1 MTRVYR
7 AIGARRWDS
16 GDPWAHVPPIDLPAV
31 PGRWNDA
38 GQYTLYTSHTAA
50 AATEEK
56 RRQLARPAAQRPADS
71 REGRT
76 VVGSLVAAIGAAPAR
91 DIIVVSFEAIP
102 VAEGRIFDGRELVR
116 ASFDRWLDPCR
127 TARTYARRLIKR
139 GFDRLI
145 VPSSPA
151 PRAWNSV
158 FYLLGPGQPA
168 ASALP
173 TRASC
178 RLARRANV
186 TSTAPDCPPS
196 GGAN

>member
-1 MTRVYR
+1 MARVYR

-38 GQYTLYTSHTAA
+38 GQYTLYTSHTVAA
-50 AATEEK
+50 AIEEK
-56 RRQLARPAAQRPADS
+56 RRHLPRPGRSVVGSILEAIGDEASGGIVVVSFAALGVG
-71 REGRT
+71 EGRT
-76 VVGSLVAAIGAAPAR
+76 
-91 DIIVVSFEAIP
+91 
-102 VAEGRIFDGRELVR
+102 FDGRELDR
-116 ASFDRWLDPCR
+116 SSFDRWLEPCGN
-127 TARTYARRLIKR
+127 ARSYARRLIKR
-139 GFDRLI
+139 GFDRLV

-173 TRASC
+173 ARASC
-178 RLARRANV
+178 RLARRATV
-186 TSTAPDCPPS
+186 TSTAPDCPEPRPTRR
-196 GGAN
+196 N